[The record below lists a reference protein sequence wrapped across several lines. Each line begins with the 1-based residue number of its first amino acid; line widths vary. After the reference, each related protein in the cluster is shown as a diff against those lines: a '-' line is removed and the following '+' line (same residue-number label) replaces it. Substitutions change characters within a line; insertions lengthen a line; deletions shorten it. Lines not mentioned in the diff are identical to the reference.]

1 MRRRRAGVLPL
12 VAGLLLAALLAAC
25 DFSTGTTSTASEPPG
40 TLHVLAGSELKDLEP
55 ILPAMQS
62 ATGVNLKLD
71 YVGTLDGAE
80 RIVGGDAA
88 PLGWFSSNRYLTL
101 LQGSKNHIVAQNKVM
116 LSPVVM
122 GVKHSV
128 AQRLGWSGKTDL
140 TWKDIAAASKS
151 GEFRFSMT
159 DPASSNS
166 GFSALVGVAS
176 AFAGSGSALDSG
188 QINSAALKDFFT
200 GQKLTA
206 GSSGVLAD
214 SFVRSQN
221 DFDALINYESVLLSL
236 NSGGKLREQLDL
248 LYPSEG
254 IVTADYP
261 LMLLK
266 SDSDTRTKYD
276 KVVSYLRSSKVQQ
289 QIMSSTSRRPAV
301 PSVQLDARFP
311 KQVLV
316 ELAFPGS
323 LDVVNNLIT
332 AYLDQIRPPS
342 STTYVLDLSGSMQG
356 DRLNSLKRALDN
368 LTGLETSVTGSFARF
383 RRREHITIVTFS
395 AAVQD
400 VREFD
405 INDVSPQSQDFV
417 KLRAYIDGLQAGGST
432 AIYDAMYRAYQVAAQ
447 RKGADP
453 NRFYSIVLM
462 TDGENNS
469 GRDGNQFIQDFHRL
483 PEDAQKIKAFT
494 VLLGEA
500 NPDQLKQ
507 LADLTGGQVFD
518 SRKTPL
524 SLVFKQIRGYN

>member
-1 MRRRRAGVLPL
+1 MKRRRPGVLLPL
-12 VAGLLLAALLAAC
+12 AGMLGAVLLAAC
-25 DFSTGTTSTASEPPG
+25 NVGAGTTTTPEPSG

-55 ILPAMQS
+55 VLPALRN
-62 ATGVNLKLD
+62 ATGGNLKVD

-80 RIVGGDAA
+80 RIVGGDPA
-88 PLGWFSSNRYLTL
+88 PLAWFSSNHYLTL
-101 LQGSKNHIVAQNKVM
+101 LQGSKNHIVAQNKIM

-151 GEFRFSMT
+151 GDLRFAMT
-159 DPASSNS
+159 DPA
-166 GFSALVGVAS
+166 L
-176 AFAGSGSALDSG
+176 AGCGSALDSG

-276 KVVSYLRSSKVQQ
+276 KVVSYLRSNKVQQ

-311 KQVLV
+311 KQVLL

-395 AAVQD
+395 AAVQG

-405 INDVSPQSQDFV
+405 INDISPQSQDFV

-447 RKGADP
+447 RKAADP

>member
-1 MRRRRAGVLPL
+1 MKRRRAGVLLPA
-12 VAGLLLAALLAAC
+12 AGMLGAALLAAC
-25 DFSTGTTSTASEPPG
+25 DVGVGGGTASEPPG

-55 ILPAMQS
+55 ILPALRN
-62 ATGVNLKLD
+62 ATGVNLKFD

-80 RIVGGDAA
+80 RIVGGDSA
-88 PLGWFSSNRYLTL
+88 PLAWFSSNRYLTL
-101 LQGSKNHIVAQNKVM
+101 LQGNKNHVVAQSKIM

-122 GVKHSV
+122 GVKHSA
-128 AQRLGWSGKTDL
+128 AQRLVAGKTDL

-151 GEFRFSMT
+151 GGLRFAMT

-188 QINSAALKDFFT
+188 QITPPALKDFFT

-395 AAVQD
+395 GTVQD

-432 AIYDAMYRAYQVAAQ
+432 AMYDAMYRAYQVAAQ

>member
-1 MRRRRAGVLPL
+1 MKRRRPGVLLPL
-12 VAGLLLAALLAAC
+12 AGMLGAVLLAAC
-25 DFSTGTTSTASEPPG
+25 NVGAGTTTTPEPSG

-55 ILPAMQS
+55 ILPQLRS
-62 ATGVNLKLD
+62 ATGVNLKFD

-80 RIVGGDAA
+80 RIVGGDPA
-88 PLGWFSSNRYLTL
+88 PLAWFSSNRYLTL
-101 LQGSKNHIVAQNKVM
+101 LQGNKNHIVAQNKIM

-122 GVKHSV
+122 GVKHSA
-128 AQRLGWSGKTDL
+128 AQRLGWAGKTDL
-140 TWKDIAAASKS
+140 TWKDIAGASKA
-151 GEFRFSMT
+151 GELRFAMT

-176 AFAGSGSALDSG
+176 AFSGSGSALDSG

-200 GQKLTA
+200 GQKVTA

-214 SFVRSQN
+214 SYVRSQN
-221 DFDALINYESVLLSL
+221 DLDALINYESVLLSL

-248 LYPSEG
+248 LYPNEG

-266 SDSDTRTKYD
+266 SDSDTRAKYD
-276 KVVSYLRSSKVQQ
+276 KVVSYLRSNKVQQ
-289 QIMSSTSRRPAV
+289 QIMSSTSRRPGVQSV
-301 PSVQLDARFP
+301 PLDARFP